1 MRDGE
6 FLEKDEQK
14 RKDRVVVTKMQNSV
28 PAKRMTRNGVKFVQL
43 VKWRGFLTKS
53 GGKTRRT

>member
-14 RKDRVVVTKMQNSV
+14 RKDREVATKMQNSV
-28 PAKRMTRNGVKFVQL
+28 GKRMTRNGVKFVQL